1 MGVDA
6 VVAALMSE
14 AAAGVSEAGKPVAG
28 VPKLD
33 INKGTA
39 GGCMPL
45 AAGVREPL
53 KLTKV
58 SWVGWGRLRLDRD
71 WSSHV
76 G

>member
-39 GGCMPL
+39 GRWPCMPL
-45 AAGVREPL
+45 AAGVRGPL
-53 KLTKV
+53 KLIASIIASVDCDLT
-58 SWVGWGRLRLDRD
+58 GI
-71 WSSHV
+71 
-76 G
+76 